1 MNKIAI
7 IDDEANI
14 LDSLEKFL
22 SRKKIYDIDT
32 YLNPLNALE
41 KVKKGKYNL
50 ILLDISMPQMDGI
63 DFLKEV
69 KNSNPSTKVVMITA
83 NSTLDRAIECNCY
96 GAENYLT
103 KPFISLRD
111 VENKIGK
118 LLGTR

>member
-1 MNKIAI
+1 MYKIAI
-7 IDDEANI
+7 IDDEHKI

-22 SRKKIYDIDT
+22 SRKKIYEIDT
-32 YLNPLNALE
+32 YANPLNALDN
-41 KVKKGKYNL
+41 VKRSKYDL

-63 DFLKEV
+63 DFLKEA
-69 KNSNPSTKVVMITA
+69 KEASPSTKVVMITA
-83 NSTLDRAIECNCY
+83 NSTLDRAIECNSF